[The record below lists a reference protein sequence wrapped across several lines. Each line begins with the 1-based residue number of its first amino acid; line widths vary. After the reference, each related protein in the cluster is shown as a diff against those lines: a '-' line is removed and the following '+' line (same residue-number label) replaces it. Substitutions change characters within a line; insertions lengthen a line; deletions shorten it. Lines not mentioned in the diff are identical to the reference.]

1 MELIELCFN
10 IFNLIVGIITI
21 VSVIILIFE
30 FRNSNR
36 LRIKEKYVKLFDSIT
51 NYLKI
56 LQTENKEL
64 LNNKSFNSI
73 LRYLALISFNLKTKK
88 LKLLNIFLSKMLEML
103 YQPIKKLKDE
113 DLKSIKNQ
121 FKEILKDYS

>member
-1 MELIELCFN
+1 M
-10 IFNLIVGIITI
+10 IVGIITI